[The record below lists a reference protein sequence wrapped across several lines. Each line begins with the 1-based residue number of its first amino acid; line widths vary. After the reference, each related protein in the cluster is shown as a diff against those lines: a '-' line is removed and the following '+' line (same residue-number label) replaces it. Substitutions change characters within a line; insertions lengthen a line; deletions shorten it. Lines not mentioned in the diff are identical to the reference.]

1 MERYRMEIGAKETR
15 GKLSS
20 ILKQV
25 EGGKEVIILRRGKKV
40 ARLIPFQKPKGHL
53 PSLNKFRSSMN
64 IKGKTVSAMVII
76 GREEG
81 RY

>member
-1 MERYRMEIGAKETR
+1 MEIGAKETR

-25 EGGKEVIILRRGKKV
+25 EEGKEVIILRRGKKV
-40 ARLIPFQKPKGHL
+40 ARLIPFQKSERHL
-53 PSLNKFRSSMN
+53 PSLKGFRSAIN
-64 IKGKTVSAMVII
+64 IKGRAVSTTVII
-76 GREEG
+76 GREEE